1 MNPSKDGG
9 IPYCIFF
16 MSNMKERK
24 PSCLKHIDP
33 RGRVVLSDGMRTVI
47 LHVTQLPAFQSKQV
61 SAGCKDCNG
70 KKWFSLQVQHQLSSC
85 LDSKI

>member
-1 MNPSKDGG
+1 MNPSKDRG

-16 MSNMKERK
+16 ISNMKERK

-33 RGRVVLSDGMRTVI
+33 RGRVVLSDGMHTVI

-70 KKWFSLQVQHQLSSC
+70 EKRFPLQIQYQLSSC
-85 LDSKI
+85 FDSQI